1 MLSIYRFL
9 INILF
14 PIIIIVIFLRKF
26 FNKEDK
32 LRFKEKIFISSFNIQ
47 KNKKKKLIWFHAASI
62 GEFKSIIPLIEKLNK
77 NNNFNFL
84 ITTVTLS
91 SSQLIKKEFFNKKNI
106 LHRFFPI
113 DKPKIVNKFIDGWSP
128 DLAIFVDSEIWP
140 NFILEIK
147 NKKIPLILLN
157 ARITKKTFSR
167 WIAIPKVSNIIF
179 QAFDLCLSSSEESKK
194 YLEQLNAKNI
204 KYLGNLKLTYEN
216 KKNNLSMENKN
227 ILKKKNIGVL
237 LALMKKKIYFVF
249 EHI

>member
-14 PIIIIVIFLRKF
+14 PIIIITIFLRKF

-32 LRFKEKIFISSFNIQ
+32 LRFKEKLFISSFNIQ
-47 KNKKKKLIWFHAASI
+47 KNKEKKLIWFHAASI
-62 GEFKSIIPLIEKLNK
+62 GEFKSIIPLIKRL
-77 NNNFNFL
+77 NNNNIFDFL
-84 ITTVTLS
+84 ITTTTLS
-91 SSQLIKKEFFNKKNI
+91 SSQLIKKEFFFEKNI
-106 LHRFFPI
+106 FHRFFPI
-113 DKPKIVNKFIDGWSP
+113 DKPKIVSKFIDGWLP

-167 WIAIPKVSNIIF
+167 WSVIPKVSKIIF

-204 KYLGNLKLTYEN
+204 RYIGNLKLT
-216 KKNNLSMENKN
+216 
-227 ILKKKNIGVL
+227 
-237 LALMKKKIYFVF
+237 
-249 EHI
+249 